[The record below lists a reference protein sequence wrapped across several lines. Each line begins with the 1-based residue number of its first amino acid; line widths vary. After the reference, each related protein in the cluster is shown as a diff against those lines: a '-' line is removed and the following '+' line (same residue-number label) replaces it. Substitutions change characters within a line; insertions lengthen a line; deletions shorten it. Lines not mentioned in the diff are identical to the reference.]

1 MTPSMT
7 LAQPFTDAEIAQL
20 RSQFPILARTGRDGT
35 PIAYLDSA
43 ATAQKPQ
50 CVIDSE
56 TNFYQRSNAAVNRGT
71 HELGDEATQ
80 AFDDARQAVAA
91 FIGANAAELVWTK
104 NATEG
109 LNLIAYAMQNA
120 SLDRSFAG
128 SKLTEKF
135 HVGPGDK
142 IVATRAE
149 HHANLLPWQE
159 LCRRTGAE
167 FAFLD
172 LLPDGRIDLETL
184 SVITPNTKLVAF
196 THMSNVTGAISPVA
210 QIVAAARAVGALVV
224 LDTCQS
230 VAHMPVDI
238 KALDV
243 DFAVMSSHKM
253 CGPTGVGALWGRSEL
268 LEAMPP
274 VLSGGSMIAT
284 VNMEGAV
291 YLPPPHR
298 FEAGSQPVA
307 QAIAWAEAVKFLKHV
322 GMDRIAASEEKIAQ
336 VLVDTVAKVPGV
348 KLLGPTDTH
357 QRAAVVSFAVDGV
370 HPHDVGQFLDSASIA
385 VRVGH
390 HCAIPLHTFFGV
402 RSSTRA
408 SAALTTTLEEVER
421 LGQALH
427 GVRKFFGG

>member
-1 MTPSMT
+1 MT
-7 LAQPFTDAEIAQL
+7 LAQPFTEAEIRQL
-20 RSQFPILARTGRDGT
+20 RTQFPILARTGRDGN

-50 CVIDSE
+50 CVIDAE
-56 TNFYQRSNAAVNRGT
+56 TRFYQRSNAAVNRGT

-80 AFDDARQAVAA
+80 AFDDARTTVAA
-91 FIGANAAELVWTK
+91 FIGGKAEELVWTK

-120 SLDRSFAG
+120 SLDKTFAG
-128 SKLTEKF
+128 SKLTENLRIG
-135 HVGPGDK
+135 HGDK

-167 FAFLD
+167 FAYLD

-230 VAHMPVDI
+230 AAHLPVDV

-253 CGPTGVGALWGRSEL
+253 SGPTGIGALWGRSEL

-284 VNMEGAV
+284 VNMENAI

-298 FEAGSQPVA
+298 FEAGSQPVG
-307 QAIAWAEAVKFLKHV
+307 QAVAWAEAIEFLKQV
-322 GMDRIAASEEKIAQ
+322 DMARIAASEEKITAA
-336 VLVDTVAKVPGV
+336 LVETIAEVPGV
-348 KLLGPTDTH
+348 KILGPTDLTD
-357 QRAAVVSFAVDGV
+357 RAAVVSFAVEGV

-390 HCAIPLHTFFGV
+390 HCAIPLHTFFNV

-408 SAALTTTLEEVER
+408 SAAMTTTLEEVER
-421 LGQALH
+421 LGQALSR
-427 GVRKFFGG
+427 VQKFFGG

>member
-1 MTPSMT
+1 MTV
-7 LAQPFTDAEIAQL
+7 AQPTPLTDAELSQL
-20 RSQFPILARTGRDGT
+20 REQFPILSRTGRDGQA
-35 PIAYLDSA
+35 IAYLDSA

-50 CVIDSE
+50 RVIDTE
-56 TNFYQRSNAAVNRGT
+56 KRFYELSNAAVNRGT

-80 AFDDARQAVAA
+80 AFDDARTTVSA
-91 FIGANAAELVWTK
+91 FIGGQTDELVWTK

-120 SLDRSFAG
+120 SLDKTYAG
-128 SKLTEKF
+128 NAQTECF
-135 HVGPGDK
+135 RIGPGDR
-142 IVATRAE
+142 IVTTRAE

-159 LCRRTGAE
+159 LCKRTGAE
-167 FAFLD
+167 FAYLD
-172 LLPDGRIDLETL
+172 LTPEGRIDLETL

-210 QIVAAARAVGALVV
+210 EIVAAARAVGALVV

-230 VAHMPVDI
+230 AAHMPVDVR
-238 KALDV
+238 ALDV

-253 CGPTGVGALWGRSEL
+253 CGPTGVGALWGRAEL
-268 LEAMPP
+268 LDAMPP

-284 VNMEGAV
+284 VSMEGAR
-291 YLPPPHR
+291 YLPAPHR

-307 QAIAWAEAVKFLKHV
+307 QAVAWAEAVEFLKTV
-322 GMDRIAASEEKIAQ
+322 GMDRVAATEEILAEAMVAEIAA
-336 VLVDTVAKVPGV
+336 VPG
-348 KLLGPTDTH
+348 LRILGPETAEN
-357 QRAAVVSFAVDGV
+357 RAAVVSFAVDGV
-370 HPHDVGQFLDSASIA
+370 HPHDVGQFLDASSIA

-408 SAALTTTLEEVER
+408 SAGLTTTVEEVQR
-421 LGQALH
+421 LGAALS
-427 GVRKFFGG
+427 GVQKFFGGY